1 MTAAFPAD
9 MRLLLA
15 HKQKTSARV
24 RFLRCPHGLSAFEAL
39 PALSSV
45 IEDPPSH
52 RVELHP
58 GLYLRSAEA
67 LLGLDSGGL
76 ALEAEFSASV
86 DTTDGPIRV
95 RLATFTSIDPP
106 FEIAERMGG
115 KFIAITEARG
125 CAAAEMELLRQ
136 AYTVLMG

>member
-1 MTAAFPAD
+1 

-24 RFLRCPHGLSAFEAL
+24 RFLRFPHGLCAFSAL
-39 PALSSV
+39 PKLSTV
-45 IEDPPSH
+45 LEDSPVN
-52 RVELHP
+52 RVETHP
-58 GLYLRSAEA
+58 SLYLRGAEA

-76 ALEAEFSASV
+76 ALEAEFNASV
-86 DTTDGPIRV
+86 DTPDGPIQI
-95 RLATFTSIDPP
+95 RLAAFTSIDPP
-106 FEIAERMGG
+106 FEAAEKLGG

-125 CAAAEMELLRQ
+125 ALYKTTPAEMELLRQ

>member
-1 MTAAFPAD
+1 MTAPFPAD

-24 RFLRCPHGLSAFEAL
+24 RFLRFPHGLCAFAAL
-39 PALSSV
+39 PKLATV
-45 IEDPPSH
+45 FEEPPSSQ
-52 RVELHP
+52 VEFHP
-58 GLYLRSAEA
+58 SLYLRSAEA
-67 LLGLDSGGL
+67 TLGLENGGL

-86 DTTDGPIRV
+86 DTPDGLVRV

-106 FEIAERMGG
+106 FEAADKLGG

-125 CAAAEMELLRQ
+125 CAPAEMELLRQ